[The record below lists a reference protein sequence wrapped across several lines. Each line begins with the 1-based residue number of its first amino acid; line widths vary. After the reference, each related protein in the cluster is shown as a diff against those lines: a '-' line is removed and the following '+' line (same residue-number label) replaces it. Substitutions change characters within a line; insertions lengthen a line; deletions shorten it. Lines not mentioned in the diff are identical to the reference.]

1 MLLRSRIGH
10 SASVVRR
17 CFSCSRSVLEDTPKS
32 SDLADK
38 LRATAQ
44 QKPANPES
52 TAEGTAA
59 APIDAIDTSLLF
71 GDLMGSSRR
80 VKSASG
86 PIMPT
91 SKIFKQDASA
101 PADAQK
107 YYLHCLTSH
116 SNTLLTLTN
125 YKHEPI
131 LWTSGGLCG
140 FKKAARGGYEA
151 GFRSTI
157 TMLEKM
163 QRKEAE
169 DRALLLKERTEPSR
183 VQKTAAKKR
192 KAPFKPREIEL
203 VIKEFGLGR
212 EAVMKALAGQEGDY
226 YRGLITKVID
236 ATPLKFGGVRAR
248 AVRRL

>member
-1 MLLRSRIGH
+1 
-10 SASVVRR
+10 
-17 CFSCSRSVLEDTPKS
+17 
-32 SDLADK
+32 
-38 LRATAQ
+38 
-44 QKPANPES
+44 
-52 TAEGTAA
+52 
-59 APIDAIDTSLLF
+59 
-71 GDLMGSSRR
+71 MGSSRR
-80 VKSASG
+80 SASKTATA
-86 PIMPT
+86 PA
-91 SKIFKQDASA
+91 SKIFKQEAGA
-101 PADAQK
+101 TANTQK

-125 YKHEPI
+125 YKHEPV

-169 DRALLLKERTEPSR
+169 DQALLLKERTEPTR

-226 YRGLITKVID
+226 YRGIITKVID